1 MKTSMPL
8 TPALCRHWRD
18 ESMQLAR
25 YYRRIKCASLCAR
38 CTAIARHWNRELVAL
53 KGGVR

>member
-1 MKTSMPL
+1 MKTAMRL